1 MMTLKRP
8 MFIDQ
13 VGAIFVFWS
22 FDKKRPVKKK
32 LKLAKKFFKE

>member
-1 MMTLKRP
+1 

-22 FDKKRPVKKK
+22 FDKKRSVEKKV
-32 LKLAKKFFKE
+32 KLAKHFFKQQ